1 MDDAKQTTIAR
12 WLAKAK
18 NDLITARTMLE
29 TDPPITD
36 IVCFHAQQCA
46 EKALKAFLVVADIHV
61 EKTPLFA
68 APGGIVLPR

>member
-36 IVCFHAQQCA
+36 IVCFHAQQCM
-46 EKALKAFLVVADIHV
+46 ETCIDSFS
-61 EKTPLFA
+61 
-68 APGGIVLPR
+68 